1 MYFYLFIYKYFV
13 IYCSLIFHHMV
24 TLLVLGPVNP
34 ENLEI
39 KNKQKEKRKSTFARV
54 CSS

>member
-1 MYFYLFIYKYFV
+1 MYFNLFIYKYFV
-13 IYCSLIFHHMV
+13 IYLIFHRMV